1 MSSNMLSNNLSIC
14 TLHSFK
20 AHMKNIKKIITAI
33 LVTSGLTL
41 SATFANA
48 TMILTL
54 SSGENSVSIED
65 NGIGDTDS
73 TVGIVHFSGG
83 LGSWF
88 ANVTTGISNSPA
100 LEGQPAFLNLLSSDF
115 SSRGAGT
122 LTIILSDPNL
132 INPFGTNLAAR
143 TSTGGITSG
152 TVTVGSLL
160 NGVALNNLGSFT
172 GGVFSATGS
181 STINTTNGFNLANV
195 ITITSGEG
203 GGFATVGVVTVVDPP
218 ANVPEPT
225 TLGLL
230 GLGLLGLGF
239 VRRKSALA

>member
-1 MSSNMLSNNLSIC
+1 
-14 TLHSFK
+14 
-20 AHMKNIKKIITAI
+20 MKNIKKIMTMI
-33 LVTSGLTL
+33 LATGGL
-41 SATFANA
+41 AFGANFSHA

-54 SSGENSVSIED
+54 SSGNSSVSVED
-65 NGIGDTDS
+65 NGIGDTDP

-100 LEGQPAFLNLLSSDF
+100 PDGQPAFLNLLSSDF

-132 INPFGTNLAAR
+132 INPFGTNLTAR
-143 TSTGGITSG
+143 TSTGGVTSG
-152 TVTVGSLL
+152 TVTVGSLF
-160 NGVALNNLGSFT
+160 NGGVLNNLGSFT
-172 GGVFSATGS
+172 GGMFSGNGS
-181 STINTTNGFNLANV
+181 STINTTNGFNLANI

-218 ANVPEPT
+218 AQVPEPT
-225 TLGLL
+225 TLTLL

-239 VRRKSALA
+239 ARRKSTLV

>member
-1 MSSNMLSNNLSIC
+1 
-14 TLHSFK
+14 
-20 AHMKNIKKIITAI
+20 MKNINKIITMI
-33 LVTSGLTL
+33 LATGGL
-41 SATFANA
+41 AFGANFSHA

-54 SSGENSVSIED
+54 SSGDNSVSVED
-65 NGIGDTDS
+65 NGIGDTDP

-100 LEGQPAFLNLLSSDF
+100 PEGQPAFLNLLSSDF

-132 INPFGTNLAAR
+132 INPFGTNLTAR
-143 TSTGGITSG
+143 TSTGGVTSG

-160 NGVALNNLGSFT
+160 NGVSLNNLGSFT
-172 GGVFSATGS
+172 GGVFSGNGS
-181 STINTTNGFNLANV
+181 STINTTNGFNLANI

-218 ANVPEPT
+218 AQVPEPT
-225 TLGLL
+225 TLTLL
-230 GLGLLGLGF
+230 GLGLLGLGL
-239 VRRKSALA
+239 VRRKSARV